1 MKNEDFEL
9 FVRFKDGKRNLTV
22 THIPTNIKVTSPD
35 YFDYEVDAQKLKAKV
50 WEVMKKALE
59 VFDDK

>member
-9 FVRFKDGKRNLTV
+9 FARFKDNKYNLTV
-22 THIPTNIKVTSPD
+22 THIPTNIKITSPD
-35 YFDYEVDAQKLKAKV
+35 YFDDEITDKELKAKV

-59 VFDDK
+59 VFKC